1 MLRAAVQKE
10 NSNPRLSQIRTNWSQ
25 LFAATQPSSEAT
37 TTAQRDLLISY
48 SGAVFRYLLGAVR
61 DEHTASDLA
70 QDFAVRFLRGDFKS
84 VAPEKGR
91 FRDFLKR
98 TLSNLVND
106 HFRKLKAEHNRI
118 QASIKMETQTEEA
131 IDADAFDQDWVI
143 EILRRTWEELERH
156 QQENHSNYYNV
167 LRARAESPEL
177 NSLQLCEI
185 LSASMPNQS
194 VNEAWVR
201 QNLSRA
207 RKVFATL
214 LRAEVAKTLKD
225 DRPENVDQ
233 ELRELGLLKYC
244 Q

>member
-1 MLRAAVQKE
+1 MLRDAIPNE
-10 NSNPRLSQIRTNWSQ
+10 NPSVRLSQIRTNWSQ

-37 TTAQRDLLISY
+37 TAAQRELLLNY
-48 SGAVFRYLLGAVR
+48 SGAVFRYLLGALR
-61 DEHTASDLA
+61 NEHAAADLA
-70 QDFAVRFLRGDFKS
+70 QDFAVRFLRGDFRN

-106 HFRKLKAEHNRI
+106 HFRKQKAEQNRI
-118 QASIKMETQTEEA
+118 QASVLTESLE
-131 IDADAFDQDWVI
+131 DDVADSEAFDNDWI
-143 EILRRTWEELERH
+143 LEILRRSWQALEQH
-156 QQENHSNYYNV
+156 QQESNSNYYAV
-167 LRARAESPEL
+167 LRARAESPNL
-177 NSLQLCEI
+177 NSRQLCDV
-185 LSASMPNQS
+185 LSVALPNQS

-214 LRAEVAKTLKD
+214 LRAEIAKTLKD

-233 ELRELGLLKYC
+233 ELRDLGLLKYC

>member
-1 MLRAAVQKE
+1 MLRAAVQIE
-10 NSNPRLSQIRTNWSQ
+10 TSSERLSQIRTNWSQ

-37 TTAQRDLLISY
+37 TQAQRDLLINY

-61 DEHTASDLA
+61 NEHTASDLA

-106 HFRKLKAEHNRI
+106 HFRKQKAEQNRI
-118 QASIKMETQTEEA
+118 QASLKTETQTDEPNE
-131 IDADAFDQDWVI
+131 ADAFDEDWVI
-143 EILRRTWEELERH
+143 EILRRTWEALEH
-156 QQENHSNYYNV
+156 YQSENNSKYYNV

-177 NSLQLCEI
+177 NSSQLCEI
-185 LSASMPNQS
+185 LSAALPNQS

-207 RKVFATL
+207 RKVFASL

-225 DRPENVDQ
+225 DRAENVDN